1 MHGAERGG
9 GPGDGGHDWVSGGE
23 GGRGVRGRGEGQR
36 RGVRLRGPGDQ
47 RDSGTLEF
55 TRIILYSSS
64 GDLCLHEVSVCSP
77 WPQER
82 RDTVHTQ
89 AG

>member
-1 MHGAERGG
+1 MAAVLETGAMTGCLEARGAG
-9 GPGDGGHDWVSGGE
+9 GCGDGE
-23 GGRGVRGRGEGQR
+23 
-36 RGVRLRGPGDQ
+36 
-47 RDSGTLEF
+47 RDSGEECDCGDQVINVTLEF

-64 GDLCLHEVSVCSP
+64 GDLCLHEISLCSP